1 LGIQVADKMRFEMK
15 REYCVTPANYLEVV
29 TGFIQLLQ
37 VCITRNDLN
46 CPKKL

>member
-1 LGIQVADKMRFEMK
+1 MHQLGIQVSEKMRFEVK

-37 VCITRNDLN
+37 VTNKNKCKR
-46 CPKKL
+46 